1 MVAVWVGLLAVS
13 LVSGPAAADTWSR
26 LGSELDGKSVRTL
39 ASDPSN
45 PLSMAAISDN
55 KLYTTVTGGITWEK
69 TDLGVFLNE
78 VAYDPDRPGRLIVG
92 TTGKCLMIR
101 DTPVAVWQNFGA
113 TFADCSVGA
122 MAVAGGQVFFVNQG
136 ASTHDI
142 MRLDRSGALV
152 RTTYGDR
159 PRAFG
164 LTADPEGRHVYVS
177 SDQDI
182 FRSDDSGETWETLPK
197 SDGPH
202 GCCIGGM
209 WASGE
214 TIWELAFGRPAV
226 SYDGGMTWLGR
237 GPISDYHYYLT
248 ALTVSGDTPYFG
260 MIDDGLGHP
269 DVVTSAAVP
278 IVGLGLGRMPAR
290 IITSGNRL
298 IVATGDGL
306 WVNDVLL
313 PSPARLQ
320 RPVIV
325 IPGIMG
331 SWPKQFGLAGELVLD
346 PLVHTYDRLVDQLRA
361 VGFSEDNHMLR
372 LFPYQWRQDN
382 TITAQQLADT
392 IAQTKLDCGCT
403 KVDLVAHSM
412 GSLVARSY
420 IESDNYRGD
429 VGKLIE
435 IAAPNRGSPEAYYI
449 WEGGEFYNDNGVVGY
464 LQQAVVQ
471 SIMRVEAALKHYLS
485 FIDYIR
491 LKVPSVGQI
500 LPDYSY
506 LSNRIYPIGHPR
518 NTFLEELNTE
528 GGVARLK
535 QRVQL
540 YITGSNTQSTLAGL
554 TVGPASGDHAW
565 PDGRINGRTLG
576 SGDGTVPYSSLIA
589 LQPVNWLTASD
600 HGALVGDSA
609 RAVIKYLL
617 DGDPDAAY
625 LAKIP
630 DQVNL
635 QRAADAP
642 VTTPP
647 QREVVVYAPES
658 SNLVVQDA
666 SGHVADG
673 STQTFPGAYWFTDG
687 DGRYLLIPNP
697 PTGEAINVTV
707 TTGVAVP
714 VGIIDLSSGAPE
726 QSSEVLIGGQATGSS
741 ATITIGSLGGQATTI
756 SVPMAAVT
764 ESQVKISPPV
774 ELVLGPTGDVLGVF
788 SSTNRAM
795 VQSPVQPV
803 LHSKSQPPVR
813 LVSVVK
819 SPVKAKMPGAKLA
832 LGLLGLL
839 LLLFLIIWLLLLR
852 AHHRAADRTSGQA

>member
-1 MVAVWVGLLAVS
+1 
-13 LVSGPAAADTWSR
+13 
-26 LGSELDGKSVRTL
+26 
-39 ASDPSN
+39 
-45 PLSMAAISDN
+45 
-55 KLYTTVTGGITWEK
+55 
-69 TDLGVFLNE
+69 
-78 VAYDPDRPGRLIVG
+78 
-92 TTGKCLMIR
+92 
-101 DTPVAVWQNFGA
+101 
-113 TFADCSVGA
+113 
-122 MAVAGGQVFFVNQG
+122 
-136 ASTHDI
+136 
-142 MRLDRSGALV
+142 
-152 RTTYGDR
+152 
-159 PRAFG
+159 
-164 LTADPEGRHVYVS
+164 
-177 SDQDI
+177 
-182 FRSDDSGETWETLPK
+182 
-197 SDGPH
+197 
-202 GCCIGGM
+202 
-209 WASGE
+209 
-214 TIWELAFGRPAV
+214 
-226 SYDGGMTWLGR
+226 
-237 GPISDYHYYLT
+237 
-248 ALTVSGDTPYFG
+248 
-260 MIDDGLGHP
+260 
-269 DVVTSAAVP
+269 
-278 IVGLGLGRMPAR
+278 
-290 IITSGNRL
+290 
-298 IVATGDGL
+298 
-306 WVNDVLL
+306 
-313 PSPARLQ
+313 
-320 RPVIV
+320 
-325 IPGIMG
+325 
-331 SWPKQFGLAGELVLD
+331 
-346 PLVHTYDRLVDQLRA
+346 
-361 VGFSEDNHMLR
+361 
-372 LFPYQWRQDN
+372 
-382 TITAQQLADT
+382 
-392 IAQTKLDCGCT
+392 
-403 KVDLVAHSM
+403 
-412 GSLVARSY
+412 
-420 IESDNYRGD
+420 
-429 VGKLIE
+429 
-435 IAAPNRGSPEAYYI
+435 
-449 WEGGEFYNDNGVVGY
+449 
-464 LQQAVVQ
+464 
-471 SIMRVEAALKHYLS
+471 
-485 FIDYIR
+485 
-491 LKVPSVGQI
+491 
-500 LPDYSY
+500 
-506 LSNRIYPIGHPR
+506 
-518 NTFLEELNTE
+518 
-528 GGVARLK
+528 
-535 QRVQL
+535 
-540 YITGSNTQSTLAGL
+540 
-554 TVGPASGDHAW
+554 
-565 PDGRINGRTLG
+565 
-576 SGDGTVPYSSLIA
+576 VPYSSLIA